1 MSLYE
6 ILFNNNKNKNI
17 EFGDARFMNWSEERH
32 FFSRNTINGYRLDG
46 KQYLREKHLPT
57 HCMTI
62 ASTGSG
68 KSVVLTGHLLSLT
81 KKDRVSCVVVD
92 PSGEIQQTTQGWL
105 KKQGYVIK
113 SLNLNDTS
121 KSKQFNPLKRA
132 LLQENGIQE
141 TVELL
146 IDGEKDFWSLSA
158 RSRVENVLEA
168 LLNKNQ
174 DEYPK
179 NLASVLKIIH
189 LMSVSP
195 DVINEFM
202 AKYLPE
208 DKYLEYASFL
218 AIDSKVRN
226 NILATVKASLGK
238 LTSKTIS
245 YITEKDSIEIEKLRK
260 EKTVLFI
267 SAREDKVRKYFG
279 FLLNLFV
286 TQLLEYALEMPEKE
300 DLNLHFF
307 LDEFATFNLGR
318 ESFPEVLPILRRRRT
333 ACFMYLQDISQLEQN
348 YGSSGAKI
356 VLANAL
362 NKIIF
367 GKASIEV
374 SRYVESLLGTTT
386 KEVNG
391 SLRPMPL
398 LSGQEIRGLKQ
409 WEFLYLNGSHFK
421 KMKVKPWF
429 KSNLKRR
436 ANL

>member
-6 ILFNNNKNKNI
+6 ILCNSNKNKNT
-17 EFGDARFMNWSEERH
+17 EFGNAKYMSWSERMS
-32 FFSRNTINGYRLDG
+32 FFSRNVRNGYLLDG
-46 KQYLREKHLPT
+46 KRFLKEKHLPT
-57 HCMTI
+57 HCLTI
-62 ASTGSG
+62 ASTVSG

-81 KKDRVSCVVVD
+81 SKDKVSCIVVD
-92 PSGEIQQTTQGWL
+92 PSGEIQKTTEGWL

-121 KSKQFNPLKRA
+121 KSEQFNPLERA
-132 LLQENGIQE
+132 LFTDNGIQE

-146 IDGEKDFWSLSA
+146 IEGNNDFWTLSA
-158 RSRVENVLEA
+158 RSRVENALEA
-168 LLNKNQ
+168 LLNKKQ
-174 DEYPK
+174 EEYPK
-179 NLASVLKIIH
+179 NLASLLKIIH
-189 LMSVSP
+189 LMSVEP
-195 DVINEFM
+195 DRINEFM
-202 AKYLPE
+202 ACYLPE

-218 AIDSKVRN
+218 SIDAKVRN

-238 LTSKTIS
+238 LSSKTIR
-245 YITEKDSIEIEKLRK
+245 YITEKDTIAIENLRK

-286 TQLLEYALEMPEKE
+286 TQLLEYALEMPKKE

-318 ESFPEVLPILRRRRT
+318 ESFPEILPILRRRRT

-348 YGSSGAKI
+348 FGSSGAKI
-356 VLANAL
+356 VLANSL

-367 GKASIEV
+367 GKTSVEV

-391 SLRPMPL
+391 HLRPMPL
-398 LSGQEIRGLKQ
+398 LSAQELRGLKQ
-409 WEFLYLNGSHFK
+409 WEFLFINGGNFQL
-421 KMKVKPWF
+421 MKVKPWF
-429 KSNLKRR
+429 KTSLKRR